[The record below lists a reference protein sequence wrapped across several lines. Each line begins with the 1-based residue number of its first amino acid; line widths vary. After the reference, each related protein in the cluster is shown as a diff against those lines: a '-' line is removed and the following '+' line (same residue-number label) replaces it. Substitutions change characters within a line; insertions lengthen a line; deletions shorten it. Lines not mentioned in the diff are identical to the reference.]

1 MSKLSTTSTGV
12 GGEEGKDSM
21 GLVNPIDETSA
32 TKYIVVDRKAGNE
45 ESTGDLD
52 YDAIVENGMIKVTW
66 TSYSEEAAK
75 TIPESWSSDKM
86 LKAASQLVE
95 VKTAEFDTKSPSEF
109 TNAVVLSKGNGYRF
123 LPSGST
129 SNVHVYAD
137 TEPYT
142 EAELTAREKEYKE
155 KYDKAAQG
163 NDSNNESGT
172 GDPYAKANYQYALTT
187 DYLYGKYSKLHY
199 SVKQGDGT
207 YKTYDLEPTDEWK
220 KQGTRLENV
229 QITEGTDNDY
239 FISYTTEQK
248 DKYGASDEYAKIK
261 KLYVQKATIQKQN
274 VAVESGNVEQNSMK
288 FETPVLL
295 KTLVDYDD
303 SDENDGVYVGGSC
316 EEKVESPRFTNL
328 KLLHGKLS
336 DAGKAETFLMY
347 NMNGITYVIK
357 EKSLENALNSNKA
370 AITVDPLFTVDK
382 EHGNAQAEATMEME
396 ISLRFTH
403 RP

>member
-1 MSKLSTTSTGV
+1 MSAQAYDVEGIDEFQVSGYGSNASAVELGSGFDSASDYKLLTAGDANYVLYTVGRKNPGHSLNNTQLVMSKLSTTSTGV

-239 FISYTTEQK
+239 FISYTTEQ
-248 DKYGASDEYAKIK
+248 
-261 KLYVQKATIQKQN
+261 
-274 VAVESGNVEQNSMK
+274 M
-288 FETPVLL
+288 
-295 KTLVDYDD
+295 
-303 SDENDGVYVGGSC
+303 
-316 EEKVESPRFTNL
+316 
-328 KLLHGKLS
+328 
-336 DAGKAETFLMY
+336 
-347 NMNGITYVIK
+347 NMQRSRNCMFRRQRS
-357 EKSLENALNSNKA
+357 KSRMW
-370 AITVDPLFTVDK
+370 
-382 EHGNAQAEATMEME
+382 Q
-396 ISLRFTH
+396 
-403 RP
+403 